1 MQLLA
6 VWTTGQW
13 QCQIVYLLLGHTKL
27 RSLHTFL
34 CVGPTAKADV
44 NICAGVLQATN

>member
-6 VWTTGQW
+6 VWTAGQW

-27 RSLHTFL
+27 CSPHAFL
-34 CVGPTAKADV
+34 CVGPTAKAGL
-44 NICAGVLQATN
+44 NICAAVLQATN